1 MTKSKAR
8 KNPTAGLRKIRRKLA
23 ERGKVQEAP
32 EPPPPPFPGHLNY
45 GVHLEFL
52 RAAVALLQMGSL
64 EPVEYRVV
72 VSALALVNRRVS
84 RPILEHHRA
93 CCSTGWWSAQ
103 GTPLVVG

>member
-32 EPPPPPFPGHLNY
+32 EPPPPPPFPGHLNY

-93 CCSTGWWSAQ
+93 CCVVQ
-103 GTPLVVG
+103 GAPPVVG